1 LHGFCVVAGVMA
13 KEAKKR
19 AIVTAFS
26 AIAACALFF
35 GACAVLAA

>member
-1 LHGFCVVAGVMA
+1 MALVMP
-13 KEAKKR
+13 KEAKNR

-35 GACAVLAA
+35 GACVMLAA